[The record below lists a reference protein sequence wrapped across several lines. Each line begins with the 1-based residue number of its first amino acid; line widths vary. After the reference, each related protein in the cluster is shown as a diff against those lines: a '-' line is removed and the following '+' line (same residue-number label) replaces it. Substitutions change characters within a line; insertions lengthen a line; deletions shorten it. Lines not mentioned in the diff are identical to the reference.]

1 MQMKSG
7 STKGSAKTGAR
18 RNPAKSAVKSAAKS
32 SIART
37 SARKTP
43 ANKTSVKKAS
53 ATKTGAR
60 KTSAKASVAKS
71 GILAIDIGGT
81 GLKAA
86 VIDDHGNMHGEHLR
100 VPTPHPCPPQLLV
113 DTFVKMLPSLHK
125 FDRISIGFPGVIRN
139 GHVMTAVNLG
149 SKEWEGFPLAE
160 VLSKQLGGHPARM
173 VNDADMQ
180 GLALISGHGIE
191 FVLTFGTGMGSALF
205 RDGELMP
212 HMELAH
218 HPMHKGKTYEECLG
232 NEAFH
237 SIGKK
242 RWNRRVA
249 RALELV
255 NILLRPDRIFIGG
268 GNAVHIE
275 LDLPETV
282 IIGSNDAGL
291 EGGAA
296 LWRDRPVKVHRGLP
310 PPGTGTGA

>member
-1 MQMKSG
+1 MKSG
-7 STKGSAKTGAR
+7 STKSSAKTGAWR
-18 RNPAKSAVKSAAKS
+18 SAAKGAAKS
-32 SIART
+32 GSAGT
-37 SARKTP
+37 SAGKTP
-43 ANKTSVKKAS
+43 AEKKAS
-53 ATKTGAR
+53 ATQTGAR
-60 KTSAKASVAKS
+60 KTSAKARVAKS

-100 VPTPHPCPPQLLV
+100 VPTPHPCPPELLV

-139 GHVMTAVNLG
+139 GRVMTAVNLG
-149 SKEWEGFPLAE
+149 SKEWDGFPLAD
-160 VLSKQLGGHPARM
+160 VLSKRLGGHPARM

-180 GLALISGHGIE
+180 GLALISGHGVE

-232 NEAFH
+232 DKAFH

-242 RWNRRVA
+242 RWNKRVA

-268 GNAVHIE
+268 GNAAHIE
-275 LDLPETV
+275 LDLPKTV

-296 LWRDRPVKVHRGLP
+296 LWRDRPVKVRRAPP